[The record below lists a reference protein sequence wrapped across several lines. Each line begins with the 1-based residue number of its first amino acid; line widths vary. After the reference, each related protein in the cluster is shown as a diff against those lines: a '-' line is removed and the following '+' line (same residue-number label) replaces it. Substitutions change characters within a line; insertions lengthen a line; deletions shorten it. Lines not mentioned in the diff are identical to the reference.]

1 MKVLFLDIDGV
12 INTVGGELGLRHCLQ
27 IDPKEEGLIGPW
39 EAFDPACLWYLREI
53 VEDTGCKI
61 VVSST
66 WRAGETAESMKRW
79 FKCPVIK
86 EAIID
91 STPHFYSTSHPELKD
106 RTGRVQRGEEIMDWL
121 NRHPEVTNYAVL
133 DDDTDMDVVRRN
145 FFKTC
150 SYDGLKKD
158 VAYKVIHHLN
168 NKDILDHYRMDIA
181 LVKFLSETRAC
192 YGDLDF
198 YKEVEQN
205 LIESVKKLSTGYKE
219 KNRRTYG

>member
-27 IDPKEEGLIGPW
+27 IDPKEEGLIEPH

-66 WRAGETAESMKRW
+66 WRAGETVESMKAW
-79 FKCPVIK
+79 FKCPLIK

-91 STPHFYSTSHPELKD
+91 STPHFYTTNRPDLVD
-106 RTGRVQRGEEIMDWL
+106 RRGRVQRGEEIKDWL
-121 NRHPEVTNYAVL
+121 DRHPQVTNYAIL
-133 DDDTDMDVVRRN
+133 DDDTDMDIVTRN

-150 SYDGLKKD
+150 SYDGLKRD

-168 NKDILDHYRMDIA
+168 NKDVLDHYRMDIN
-181 LVKFLSETRAC
+181 LTKFLSELRAC
-192 YGDLDF
+192 YGD
-198 YKEVEQN
+198 VESYSKVEKD
-205 LIESVKKLSTGYKE
+205 LIEQMKQLSAEYKN
-219 KNRRTYG
+219 KQRRTYG